1 MSTISKEI
9 FDSIDTVVIESNI
22 DVYESLCASYDKA
35 YDILE
40 YCSEDETDL
49 SLFNIVQ
56 EAAIE
61 EDDTDVD
68 AEAKKSKKKKSKKDN
83 EDSLIKKMIDA
94 VISFFK
100 MIGSAIASFF
110 GKVKEGVTDKLRK
123 LSKKS
128 DSECNRVQEE
138 IDNGPAG
145 KKIDNAA
152 SKFEEKAEMKEE
164 LTEGGSESSS
174 DDDKGEKDDKK
185 ENKTKIIVKEKK
197 VKTHIRFDNWINF
210 LEYSYNYTERIV
222 DTTSGL
228 TKSDIQSAITNRPT
242 RSLQGKKLVYINGT
256 NPDKNKKLSPEY
268 EKVQGKI
275 ADVIGDIKGGSDV
288 RKARLKKQKMFNR
301 FCHKYPMSEVAD
313 KIDKINDLLQKN
325 IDSSKAALEKFKK
338 VKIMCE
344 KGTTNPALKKLVRD
358 INKIHTEL
366 GNIGR
371 VTLALTK
378 FIGLELGLYDAM
390 LAIIIPMFDKEKSDK
405 EKEEEKSNPTINVNV
420 RTKKD
425 DEEEK

>member
-128 DSECNRVQEE
+128 DSECDRVQEE

-164 LTEGGSESSS
+164 LTENGSEASS
-174 DDDKGEKDDKK
+174 DDDNKAK
-185 ENKTKIIVKEKK
+185 KTKIVVKEKK
-197 VKTHIRFDNWINF
+197 VSTHIKFDAWINF
-210 LEYSYNYTERIV
+210 LEYSYNYTERLV
-222 DTTSGL
+222 DATSNL
-228 TKSDIQSAITNRPT
+228 TKSDINSAITNRPT
-242 RSLQGKKLVYINGT
+242 RAIQGKKLAYIKGT
-256 NPDKNKKLSPEY
+256 NPDKNGRLSGEY
-268 EKVQGKI
+268 EKVQGKL
-275 ADVIGDIKGGSDV
+275 ADIVGDIKGGSDV
-288 RKARLKKQKMFNR
+288 RKARLKKQILFTK
-301 FCHKYPMSEVAD
+301 FCKKYTISEVAD
-313 KIDKINDLLQKN
+313 KVDKINDLLQKN

-338 VKIMCE
+338 VKIMIE
-344 KGTTNPALKKLVRD
+344 KGTTNPALKKLIRD

-378 FIGLELGLYDAM
+378 YIGLELGLYDAM
-390 LAIIIPMFDKEKSDK
+390 LNIIIPMFDKEKADK

-425 DEEEK
+425 EDDEK

>member
-9 FDSIDTVVIESNI
+9 FDSRDTVVIESNI

-40 YCSEDETDL
+40 YCSEDESDL

-128 DSECNRVQEE
+128 DSECDRVQKE

-152 SKFEEKAEMKEE
+152 SKFEEKIDMKEE
-164 LTEGGSESSS
+164 YTESGSESSS
-174 DDDKGEKDDKK
+174 DDDKGEKKGD
-185 ENKTKIIVKEKK
+185 NKTKIIVKDKK
-197 VKTHIRFDNWINF
+197 VKTHIKLDNWITF
-210 LEYSYNYTERIV
+210 LKYSLAYSERIV
-222 DTTSGL
+222 DTTEGL
-228 TKSDIQSAITNRPT
+228 TKSDVNSAITNRPT
-242 RSLQGKKLVYINGT
+242 RALQNKLI
-256 NPDKNKKLSPEY
+256 PSPKGSNHRVDAEY
-268 EKVQGKI
+268 DKVQGKI
-275 ADVIGDIKGGSDV
+275 ADIAGDIKGGSDV
-288 RKARLKKQKMFNR
+288 RKARLKRTILFTR
-301 FCHKYPMSEVAD
+301 ICRRYRMSEMAD
-313 KIDKINDLLQKN
+313 KLDTINDLLQKN

-338 VKIMCE
+338 IKIMVD
-344 KGTTNPALKKLVRD
+344 KGTSNPRLKKLIRN
-358 INKIHTEL
+358 INKIHVEL

-378 FIGLELGLYDAM
+378 YIGLELGLYDAM
-390 LAIIIPMFDKEKSDK
+390 LNIIIPMFDKEKADK
-405 EKEEEKSNPTINVNV
+405 EKEEEKSNPTVNVNV

-425 DEEEK
+425 DEEEKE